1 MNSTNADINSTFS
14 ADSVE
19 FVSSRTNTL
28 SIYNFTSALYATS
41 TNVAEGFEES
51 MIPIFLQGSDKS
63 VSQREV
69 FYRIESL
76 PRHGIIFE
84 YNEND
89 PISVGDL
96 LDQTG
101 LYPYKTRAE
110 IKYKGQLNFFTMPYL
125 NVTYN
130 DDDDP
135 NLHDESTYVDESFQY
150 TILSQPPEAEEKKTS
165 GLFESSPIIRQ
176 QINVVNVNDPLA
188 INIPYGEHSLT
199 AFSSLSWNTEGC
211 YKEPDRFWR
220 NNFTENCETRLRLD
234 GFQVLDADRNLDYV
248 RVDVESSSGILTL
261 NQEYLIQTSFAICS
275 NRTVSGVEDVT
286 WNCDG
291 TGTGDSKVSTIVS
304 LRKSEV
310 PHETHVYQ
318 NIHGAE
324 KLTRPLLYS
333 SPPPKMT
340 FISRPLH
347 LNNILNNMTFES
359 LKEGEDKIVISI
371 FDGKGG
377 ECLSSMEHEILYIIK
392 GYKGQPSLHKGCK
405 ITSRSIPVNVLNY
418 SNGKSTRGTKK
429 IPMQL
434 GVASIFGSAV
444 FFLLIALK
452 IRSLRARKDMYMKSK
467 RDNGSNR
474 LSIFRRGNLTKKTS
488 EKLSTPSN
496 IQEKGK
502 KNRKDR
508 GSRFSISRRQR
519 KQGIVDKNNEGYM
532 SDSSQAYMS
541 DSSQAYMSDSS
552 NVVSG
557 GASAVGYDW
566 IRYVDE
572 ASGDY
577 YYAHVDTGEIIWTE
591 PDENYAVDGQWT

>member
-1 MNSTNADINSTFS
+1 
-14 ADSVE
+14 
-19 FVSSRTNTL
+19 
-28 SIYNFTSALYATS
+28 
-41 TNVAEGFEES
+41 
-51 MIPIFLQGSDKS
+51 
-63 VSQREV
+63 
-69 FYRIESL
+69 
-76 PRHGIIFE
+76 
-84 YNEND
+84 
-89 PISVGDL
+89 
-96 LDQTG
+96 
-101 LYPYKTRAE
+101 
-110 IKYKGQLNFFTMPYL
+110 MPYL

-135 NLHDESTYVDESFQY
+135 RLHDESTYVDESFKY

-165 GLFESSPIIRQ
+165 RLFESSPVIRQ

-188 INIPYGEHSLT
+188 MNIPYGEQSLT
-199 AFSSLSWNTEGC
+199 TFSSLSWNTEGC

-220 NNFTENCETRLRLD
+220 DTFTENCETRLRLD

-248 RVDVESSSGILTL
+248 RVDIESSSGVLAL
-261 NQEYLIQTSFAICS
+261 NQEYLAQTSFAICS
-275 NRTVSGVEDVT
+275 NRTASGVVDVT

-291 TGTGDSKVSTIVS
+291 TGTGDS
-304 LRKSEV
+304 
-310 PHETHVYQ
+310 
-318 NIHGAE
+318 
-324 KLTRPLLYS
+324 
-333 SPPPKMT
+333 KMT

-359 LKEGEDKIVISI
+359 LEEGEDEIVISI
-371 FDGKGG
+371 FDGEGG

-418 SNGKSTRGTKK
+418 SNGKSTRGMKK
-429 IPMQL
+429 FPMQL
-434 GVASIFGSAV
+434 GVASIFGATV
-444 FFLLIALK
+444 LFLLIAFK
-452 IRSLRARKDMYMKSK
+452 IRSLRARKDMYLKSK

-474 LSIFRRGNLTKKTS
+474 LSMFRRGNLTKKTS
-488 EKLSTPSN
+488 EKLSKPSN
-496 IQEKGK
+496 IQEKK
-502 KNRKDR
+502 KKKRRER
-508 GSRFSISRRQR
+508 GSRFSISRRRR

-532 SDSSQAYMS
+532 SDSSQVYMS

-557 GASAVGYDW
+557 GASGLGYDW

-591 PDENYAVDGQWT
+591 PDENYALDGQWT